1 MVPKILSLTLNIYNA
16 ARVEVAKSNFLMYD
30 LVPLYWLAPAKGK
43 GHRLVSGF
51 GRSRDVGLTP
61 KAILGSSYCHSSS
74 SHNANLTLRKKPAM
88 IDQAGSKVLDYSLH

>member
-1 MVPKILSLTLNIYNA
+1 MPKILSLTLNIYNA

-30 LVPLYWLAPAKGK
+30 LVPLYCLAPAKGK

-74 SHNANLTLRKKPAM
+74 SHSAILTLRKKPAM
-88 IDQAGSKVLDYSLH
+88 IGQAGSKVLNYSLH